1 MVNIGIVGATGYVGL
16 ELMRMLSQHP
26 NVQLAS
32 LVSQSYEGQR
42 VEDMY
47 PSLRG
52 CISATLQGVD
62 YAEMAKRCDL
72 VFTALPHGA
81 AADAVETLHAAGV
94 RVVDCSADF
103 RYDDPDV
110 YAQWYGKAHKNP
122 TLMQQA
128 VYGLPELYREKIR
141 KSDLVANTGCY
152 TTSAILPLA
161 PLLKAGIIH
170 KENLIV
176 DAKSGVTGAG
186 AKPSATVHFSE
197 VDESLKA
204 YSVTTHRHT
213 SEIEQELSKAAGMP
227 VLVSFTPH
235 LLPIKRGIL
244 STIYANMSEGVSAED
259 VMAVYEKAYSGEP
272 FVTLYPYGELPEI
285 KHIVG
290 SNRIAIGCVADKR
303 IPGRLVIVSCLDNMV
318 KGAAGQ
324 AIQNMNLMLGFDETT
339 AISHPAWY
347 L

>member
-1 MVNIGIVGATGYVGL
+1 MTNIGIVGATGYVGL
-16 ELMRMLSQHP
+16 ELMRLLSQHP
-26 NVQLAS
+26 GVTLSALA
-32 LVSQSYEGQR
+32 SQSYEGQR
-42 VEDMY
+42 VQDVY

-52 CISATLQGVD
+52 CVQAELRSVD
-62 YAEMAKRCDL
+62 YAEIAASCDL

-81 AADAVETLHAAGV
+81 AADAVTQLHSAGV
-94 RVVDCSADF
+94 KVVDCSADF
-103 RYDDPDV
+103 RYDDPEV
-110 YAQWYGKAHKNP
+110 YAQWYGNTHKNP
-122 TLMQQA
+122 SLMQQA
-128 VYGLPELYREKIR
+128 VYGLPELYRESIR
-141 KSDLVANTGCY
+141 KSPLVANTGCY
-152 TTSAILPLA
+152 TTSAILALA
-161 PLLKAGIIH
+161 PLLRAGVVNH
-170 KENLIV
+170 ENLIV
-176 DAKSGVTGAG
+176 DSKSGVTGAG

-213 SEIEQELSKAAGMP
+213 SEIEQELSKAAGAQIF
-227 VLVSFTPH
+227 VSFTPH

-244 STIYANMSEGVSAED
+244 STIYANMPAGVTEKDITAAYQSAYD
-259 VMAVYEKAYSGEP
+259 GEP
-272 FVTLYPYGELPEI
+272 FVTLYPCGDLPEI

-290 SNRIAIGCVADKR
+290 SNRVAIGFIADKR

-339 AISHPAWY
+339 ALSHPAWY